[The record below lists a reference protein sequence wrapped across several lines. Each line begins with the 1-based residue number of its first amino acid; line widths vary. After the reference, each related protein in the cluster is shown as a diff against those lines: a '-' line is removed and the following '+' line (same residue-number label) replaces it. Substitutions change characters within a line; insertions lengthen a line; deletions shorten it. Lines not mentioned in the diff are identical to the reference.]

1 MINKVT
7 EETRKKILNK
17 SAYGMPNNPSELGW
31 SAEKIKR
38 NLHSGFTD
46 NENSV
51 LSEIDRLAEE
61 INSELTD
68 IGNYEN
74 LLRVADIG
82 TKVPSLVNGKIPA
95 AFIPGYFDDV
105 IDGKYIS
112 ETEFSVGGEL
122 IELESGKI
130 YIDDEKGVAYRF
142 GGTKLTSIGSGLT
155 LGETSITAFD
165 GARGKQAY
173 EHISSKNNPHGVT
186 AKQVGAELAGTAS
199 RLLDAHNEDVEAHP
213 NLVSHIANKL
223 NPHGT
228 TAEQVGA
235 DTAGTASRLLDAH
248 NSSNSAHQD
257 IRDLIG
263 SKIDKTGGVLTGDI
277 ATNNVLPNA
286 TKTYDLGS
294 DNLRFN
300 KIFSDEL
307 SLSGSATIGKDLHV
321 LGKVVAEGGMVVS
334 VTEEVRTENDYIT
347 LRDGAKTGLADGAKT
362 GIRAKLYDGVTDGYL
377 SFDSN
382 GVARVGDAGD
392 EQPLATRNESEYMTS
407 GNVVYWDAATQKL
420 KTGLVAAADIAKKG
434 DLPTSLPASDVYAWA
449 KQSTKPKYTLDEIQG
464 ADSLLKD
471 ADIQEWAKADV
482 KPTYTY
488 DEILNAP
495 NALPASDVYPW
506 AKAETKPTYNYSE
519 IVGTPT
525 IPASQVQADYDET
538 DATKMSYIKNK
549 PTKIVSYA
557 EQVLSQ
563 DEQAQARAN
572 IGAGTS
578 NFDGQYSSLT
588 GAPTSLPASDV
599 YMWAKSENKPTYK
612 YSEIVG
618 APQNVSELNF
628 DLNLVEDKNYVH
640 TDNNFTNA
648 YKQKIDDTANSL
660 AQIDFDNIC
669 KIEQIEQNG
678 TLLPITNKKVSI
690 TTPTLLSELA
700 DDAQHRLV
708 SDDNITSWNGKLTR
722 AQADNVYLKLS
733 GGTITGDLHIAGNIT
748 QAGASYTTHAEEVY
762 STNDRI
768 ILRDGAVSG
777 LTANEYAGLTAK
789 KYDGTNDGALVFDN
803 EGVARVGDVGDEQP
817 LATRGESSEM
827 TNGKFVNWNATN
839 NRIETKEITFS
850 DLPNFDTKYVSFVN
864 ASQNLSNEQKGY
876 ARANIG
882 AVASNATIESNSEAL
897 IFPSYDEKGLIT
909 GKVSEAKKKKLYL
922 NGQEQEIYGSNAT
935 QLNLYAPATA
945 GTEGQIL
952 KSNGSG
958 APVWVTLGESDIP
971 DLSSLYLTS
980 IPKATSTTVG
990 GLLADEK
997 TTSETEEVKIDST
1010 TGKLYAKTIPTSLP
1024 ASDVYPWAKAAAKPT
1039 YTANEVGAMPSDKQV
1054 LLYAEQSLTP
1064 AQQTQA
1070 RTNIGAGTSNFDGQ
1084 YSSLTGVPTI
1094 PTDNVS
1100 LANGAGY
1107 ITIDSLANYL
1117 KFVEQSLSTEQ
1128 QAQARANIG
1137 AGTSSFSGNYSDL
1150 TNKPTEATTT
1160 KSGFMS
1166 SSDKTKLNGIASG
1179 AEANTINAI
1188 KKNGTALSITNKVV
1202 DISVPTSVSDL
1213 VNNGDGTS
1221 PFATEDYVAQRTSG
1235 VYHYKGSVNSYSDL
1249 PTQNLT
1255 VGDTYNVVQEFDN
1268 HPAGTN
1274 VSWNGEKWDALGGA
1288 FDLTKFYDKTE
1299 IDNMCLK
1306 YSVNQ
1311 NLAEEYK
1318 QIARNNLGITDA
1330 IVGASVLYSESQS
1343 LTDAQKEIARDN
1355 IGAISFADLDDFL
1368 AGQTEHSGN
1377 GLLISRNNSGITI
1390 QTQRVYD
1397 NTSSVSRVAPLPSEN
1412 ISLIAYGDIFFNRRP
1427 IILNDEHIQSDQ
1439 VALCSDMSEVI
1450 KYVAQSLTETQKAQA
1465 RSNIGAG
1472 ASSFSGSYNDLTN
1485 KPTLFSGNYNDLT
1498 NKPSNATQSAAGFM
1512 SASDKTKLDDLK
1524 SSATVS
1530 VTQLWNGT
1538 GTGSHTV
1545 DNLTN
1550 YQFVFARFK
1559 SSASE
1564 YVSQF
1569 MPVSQIPSSTNI
1581 YMNASGASNTR
1592 YVLWQKTSNTTI
1604 NITKVS
1610 AASEFILYGVKVV

>member
-7 EETRKKILNK
+7 GETRKKILNK

-31 SAEKIKR
+31 SAEKIKN

-46 NENSV
+46 SENSV

-61 INSELTD
+61 INCELTE

-74 LLRVADIG
+74 LLRTADIG

-95 AFIPGYFDDV
+95 VFIPGYFDDV

-112 ETEFSVGGEL
+112 ETEFSVGGEP

-130 YIDDEKGVAYRF
+130 YIDDEMGVAYRF
-142 GGTKLTSIGSGLT
+142 GGKKLTSIGSGLT

-165 GARGKQAY
+165 GARGKRAY
-173 EHISSKNNPHGVT
+173 EHISSKDNPHDVT
-186 AKQVGAELAGTAS
+186 AEQVGADTAGTAS
-199 RLLDAHNEDVEAHP
+199 SLLIEHNKDIEAHP
-213 NLVSHIANKL
+213 NLASHIANKL

-235 DTAGTASRLLDAH
+235 DTAGTASRLLELH
-248 NSSNSAHQD
+248 NLSNNAHQN
-257 IRDLIG
+257 IRDLIE
-263 SKIDKTGGVLTGDI
+263 SKIDKAGGVLTGDI

-286 TKTYDLGS
+286 TKTYNLGS
-294 DNLRFN
+294 DDLRYN

-321 LGKVVAEGGMVVS
+321 TGKVIAEGGMVVS
-334 VTEEVRTENDYIT
+334 VTKEVRTENDYIT
-347 LRDGAKTGLADGAKT
+347 LRDGAISGLADGSRT

-377 SFDSN
+377 AFDNN

-392 EQPLATRNESEYMTS
+392 EQPLATRNESEYMTN
-407 GNVVYWDAATQKL
+407 GNAVYWDAATQKL
-420 KTGLVAAADIAKKG
+420 KTGLVAIADIAKKG

-471 ADIQEWAKADV
+471 VDIQDWAKANV

-488 DEILNAP
+488 DEILNTP
-495 NALPASDVYPW
+495 NALPASDVYAW
-506 AKAETKPTYNYSE
+506 AKSATKPTYNYSE

-525 IPASQVQADYDET
+525 IPTAQVQADYGET

-557 EQVLSQ
+557 EQILSQ
-563 DEQAQARAN
+563 EEQSQVRAN

-588 GAPTSLPASDV
+588 GAPMSLPASDV
-599 YMWAKSENKPTYK
+599 YMWAKAKNKPTYN
-612 YSEIVG
+612 YAEIVG
-618 APQNVSELNF
+618 APQKISDLNF

-640 TDNNFTNA
+640 TDNNFTNT

-678 TLLPITNKKVSI
+678 ALLQISNKKVSI
-690 TTPTLLSELA
+690 TTPTALSELT

-722 AQADNVYLKLS
+722 AQADSSYLKLS
-733 GGTITGDLHIAGNIT
+733 GGTISGDLHITGNIT
-748 QAGASYTTHAEEVY
+748 QSGATYTTHAEEVY

-777 LTANEYAGLTAK
+777 LATNKYAGITAK
-789 KYDGTNDGALVFDN
+789 KYDGTNDGALVFDCD
-803 EGVARVGDVGDEQP
+803 GVARVGDVGDEQP
-817 LATRGESSEM
+817 LATRSESSEM
-827 TNGKFVNWNATN
+827 ENCKFVNWNATN
-839 NRIETKEITFS
+839 NRIETKDITFN

-882 AVASNATIESNSEAL
+882 AVASNAKIESNSEAL

-909 GKVSEAKKKKLYL
+909 GKVSEVKKKKLYL
-922 NGQEQEIYGSNAT
+922 NGQEQEIYGSNTT
-935 QLNLYAPATA
+935 QLNLYAPTTA
-945 GTEGQIL
+945 GVDGQIL

-958 APVWVTLGESDIP
+958 APTWVTLGASDIP

-980 IPKATSTTVG
+980 VPKATSTKLG
-990 GLLADEK
+990 GLLANEK
-997 TTSETEEVKIDST
+997 TASETEEVKIDSA
-1010 TGKLYAKTIPTSLP
+1010 TGKLYSKTIPLSLP
-1024 ASDVYPWAKAAAKPT
+1024 ASDVYPWAKSATKPT

-1054 LLYAEQSLTP
+1054 LLYGEQTLTETQK
-1064 AQQTQA
+1064 AQA

-1084 YSSLTGVPTI
+1084 YNSLIGLPTI
-1094 PTDNVS
+1094 PTDNAS
-1100 LANGAGY
+1100 LTNGAGY
-1107 ITIDSLANYL
+1107 ITNDSLANYL

-1137 AGTSSFSGNYSDL
+1137 AGTSSFSGDYGDL

-1160 KSGFMS
+1160 KAGLMS
-1166 SSDKTKLNGIASG
+1166 ASDKTKLNGIASG
-1179 AEANTINAI
+1179 AEVNTINAI

-1213 VNNGDGTS
+1213 LNNGDGTS
-1221 PFATEDYVAQRTSG
+1221 PFATEDYVTQRTSG
-1235 VYHYKGSVNSYSDL
+1235 IYHYKGSVNSYSDL

-1255 VGDTYNVVQEFDN
+1255 VGDTYNIVQEFDN

-1274 VSWNGEKWDALGGA
+1274 VAWDGEKWDALGGA

-1306 YSVNQ
+1306 FSVNQ
-1311 NLAEEYK
+1311 NLADEYK

-1330 IVGASVLYSESQS
+1330 IVGASVLYSETQS
-1343 LTDAQKEIARDN
+1343 LTDTQKEIARDN
-1355 IGAISFADLDDFL
+1355 IGAISFADLDDAL
-1368 AGQTEHSGN
+1368 VDWTGAPGGSGLEIRRYNSDIYIETRSVGYGN
-1377 GLLISRNNSGITI
+1377 G
-1390 QTQRVYD
+1390 V
-1397 NTSSVSRVAPLPSEN
+1397 VSILGYN
-1412 ISLIAYGDIFFNRRP
+1412 GDISLSAAGDILFNQRP
-1427 IILNDEHIQSDQ
+1427 KVWDEQLAY
-1439 VALCSDMSEVI
+1439 VSELPTAVVT
-1450 KYVAQSLTETQKAQA
+1450 YNAQSLTETQKAQA

-1512 SASDKTKLDDLK
+1512 SASDKIKLDSLK
-1524 SSATVS
+1524 QGMSVS
-1530 VTQLWNGT
+1530 VVQLWSGT
-1538 GTGSHTV
+1538 GTGSHAIGSFS
-1545 DNLTN
+1545 N
-1550 YQFVFARFK
+1550 YHFIFARFK
-1559 SSASE
+1559 SGASE

-1569 MPVSQIPSSTNI
+1569 MPVGQIPSNTNI

-1592 YVLWQKTSNTTI
+1592 YVLWQKTSDTTI

-1610 AASEFILYGVKVV
+1610 SASEFILYGVKVV